1 MGKSVKSLI
10 EKMKVA
16 TLFLCLV
23 GFATSQALTI
33 QRDGEPMPSP
43 PPIESEE
50 RDDDEDSRPPWET
63 DEPDVDEVF
72 SESDVR
78 GEDDDE
84 DGRPPWETDGET
96 DEPQAPYDVRGEDED
111 EDVGPPP
118 IRDPEDRYPG
128 CHYADRY
135 GNSSNTNRYS
145 ACPHWAAQGYC
156 QGKYGTWMIANCAAS
171 CCC

>member
-23 GFATSQALTI
+23 GFATSQAFTI

-43 PPIESEE
+43 PPIESDV
-50 RDDDEDSRPPWET
+50 RGDDEPMPSPPPIESDVRGKDEDQGPPWETDEPDVRGEDEDGRPPWET
-63 DEPDVDEVF
+63 DEPDV
-72 SESDVR
+72 R
-78 GEDDDE
+78 GEDEDE
-84 DGRPPWETDGET
+84 RPPWEET
-96 DEPQAPYDVRGEDED
+96 FVPDVRGEDED

-128 CHYADRY
+128 CHHADRY
-135 GNSSNTNRYS
+135 GNNRNTNRYS
-145 ACPHWAAQGYC
+145 A
-156 QGKYGTWMIANCAAS
+156 
-171 CCC
+171 

>member
-43 PPIESEE
+43 PPIESED

-63 DEPDVDEVF
+63 DEPDVDEDYQRDDDELMP
-72 SESDVR
+72 SPPPIESDVR
-78 GEDDDE
+78 GEDDN
-84 DGRPPWETDGET
+84 
-96 DEPQAPYDVRGEDED
+96 

-135 GNSSNTNRYS
+135 GNNSNTNRYS
-145 ACPHWAAQGYC
+145 ACAHWAAQGFC
-156 QGKYGTWMIANCAAS
+156 QGKYGTWMVQNCRAS

>member
-33 QRDGEPMPSP
+33 QRD
-43 PPIESEE
+43 
-50 RDDDEDSRPPWET
+50 EDTGPPWET
-63 DEPDVDEVF
+63 DEPDVDE
-72 SESDVR
+72 DYQR
-78 GEDDDE
+78 DDDE
-84 DGRPPWETDGET
+84 LMPS
-96 DEPQAPYDVRGEDED
+96 
-111 EDVGPPP
+111 PPP

-135 GNSSNTNRYS
+135 GNNSNTNRYS

-156 QGKYGTWMIANCAAS
+156 QGYYGTWMVQNCRAS

>member
-43 PPIESEE
+43 PPIEGI
-50 RDDDEDSRPPWET
+50 
-63 DEPDVDEVF
+63 
-72 SESDVR
+72 ESDVR
-78 GEDDDE
+78 GEDE

-156 QGKYGTWMIANCAAS
+156 QGYYGTWMVQNCRAS

>member
-33 QRDGEPMPSP
+33 QRDGELMPSP
-43 PPIESEE
+43 PPIES
-50 RDDDEDSRPPWET
+50 
-63 DEPDVDEVF
+63 
-72 SESDVR
+72 
-78 GEDDDE
+78 
-84 DGRPPWETDGET
+84 
-96 DEPQAPYDVRGEDED
+96 DVRGEDEN

-156 QGKYGTWMIANCAAS
+156 QGYYGTWMVQNCRAS